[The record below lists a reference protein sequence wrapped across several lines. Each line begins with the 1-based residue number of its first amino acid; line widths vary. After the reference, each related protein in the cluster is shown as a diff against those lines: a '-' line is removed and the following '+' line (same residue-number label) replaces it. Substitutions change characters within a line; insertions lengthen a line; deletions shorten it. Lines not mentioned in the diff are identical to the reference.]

1 MRLTGIGASPGIGI
15 GPVFRYER
23 EELAVRESRVE
34 PAGADAELARFHAAV
49 EQSRHEI
56 ERIRDGIAHEL
67 GEEEARI
74 YDAHLLILDDPELR
88 RAVDDGVR
96 KDHRNAA
103 VAFRSRIG
111 QAAAHLERVDDETL
125 RERRADLI
133 DVERRVLRHLLGGSG
148 RALASLTEPSIL
160 VAHDLGPSEVAQLS
174 RETVIAFIT
183 EIGGRTSHSA
193 IVARGR
199 GIPAVVGARGAMQC
213 ARTGDV
219 AAVDGEA
226 GRVELNPDATVIETF
241 RSRRRLID
249 EALDTLRAVQ
259 HEPAVTRDGH
269 RIELGANI
277 ELPSESEMV
286 LGSGADGVGLFR
298 TEFFYMNRQELPT
311 EEEQYRA
318 YREVAEALEPRPV
331 IFRTMDLGGDKVA
344 SYLGTTHETNPFLGW
359 RGIRFALNHP
369 EMFRTQLRA
378 IYRASA
384 HGRVRIMFPM
394 VSSEDE
400 LLRAIELCRGVQVD
414 LAHQQVP
421 HDGAIEMG
429 VMIETPSSVWMAD
442 ALARHVKFLSIG
454 SNDLTQYTLAID
466 RDNPRLAHLYEPL
479 DPAVLRSIRHTV
491 VAGQAAGC
499 WVGICGEMAGDPRN
513 AVLLVG
519 LGIDEL
525 SMSIFD
531 LPRVKAAIRTI
542 DRASAQ
548 RIAVEA
554 LTLSSARAVR
564 ELMRAQ
570 VDPLLPRF
578 LLALEDET

>member
-1 MRLTGIGASPGIGI
+1 MRLIGIGASPGIGI

-23 EELAVRESRVE
+23 EELAVREWQVSE
-34 PAGADAELARFHAAV
+34 QDADAELARFRLAV
-49 EQSRHEI
+49 EKSRREL

-67 GEEEARI
+67 GDEEARI
-74 YDAHLLILDDPELR
+74 YETHLLILDDPELW
-88 RAVDDGVR
+88 RAVEDGVR
-96 KDHRNAA
+96 RDRRNSA

-111 QAAAHLERVDDETL
+111 QVAAHLEHVSNENM

-133 DVERRVLRHLLGGSG
+133 DVERRVLRHLLGDSG
-148 RALASLTEPSIL
+148 RALAALTDPAVI
-160 VAHDLGPSEVAQLS
+160 VAHDLGPSEVALLN
-174 RETVIAFIT
+174 RDRVIAFVT
-183 EIGGRTSHSA
+183 EVGGRTSHSA

-199 GIPAVVGARGAMQC
+199 GIPAVVSARGAMQH
-213 ARTGDV
+213 ARTGEV
-219 AAVDGEA
+219 AAVDGEE
-226 GRVELNPDATVIETF
+226 GRVELNPDATVVEEF
-241 RSRRRLID
+241 HARRRRFD
-249 EALDTLRAVQ
+249 ELLGAYRAARD
-259 HEPAVTRDGH
+259 EPAMTRDGH
-269 RIELGANI
+269 RVELGANI
-277 ELPSESEMV
+277 ELPSEAELV
-286 LGSGADGVGLFR
+286 AGSGADGIGLFR

-311 EEEQYRA
+311 EDEQYEA
-318 YREVAEALEPRPV
+318 YRMVAEQLEPKPV

-369 EMFRTQLRA
+369 ELFRTQLRA

-400 LLRAIELCRGVQVD
+400 LLRACAACREVENELSRQ
-414 LAHQQVP
+414 AIP
-421 HDGAIEMG
+421 HDAAIEMG

-491 VAGQAAGC
+491 EAGQACGC

-519 LGIDEL
+519 LGVDEL
-525 SMSIFD
+525 SMSSFD
-531 LPRVKAAIRTI
+531 LPRVKAAIRAM
-542 DRASAQ
+542 DRTLAQ
-548 RIAVEA
+548 AVAEEA
-554 LTLSSARAVR
+554 LACSSARCVKQLLSER
-564 ELMRAQ
+564 
-570 VDPLLPRF
+570 VDPLLPGF
-578 LLALEDET
+578 LRATADES